1 MRLKKLIKKINKENT
16 PPGGWR
22 PEDKVSSLKLQAPS
36 LTMNLRY
43 CRIKIM
49 KVKDLIRR
57 LKKFDQEKDIVF
69 YNKLLDENHWECD
82 IQNDECNNEDVRICP
97 LVE

>member
-1 MRLKKLIKKINKENT
+1 
-16 PPGGWR
+16 
-22 PEDKVSSLKLQAPS
+22 
-36 LTMNLRY
+36 
-43 CRIKIM
+43 M

-69 YNKLLDENHWECD
+69 YNKLLDEKHWECD
-82 IQNDECNNEDVRICP
+82 IQNDEWNTEDVRICP

>member
-1 MRLKKLIKKINKENT
+1 
-16 PPGGWR
+16 
-22 PEDKVSSLKLQAPS
+22 
-36 LTMNLRY
+36 
-43 CRIKIM
+43 M

-57 LKKFDQEKDIVF
+57 LKKFNQEKDIVF

-82 IQNDECNNEDVRICP
+82 IQNDECNNTDVRIYP